1 MGAMPVLDAFDLH
14 GRVAVV
20 TGSTR
25 GIGRAAALALAEA
38 GADVLVTGRDAEAAA
53 EVGREVEAL
62 GRRCHVVLGDI
73 TDEGMPDRIV
83 DEAVAT
89 LGGLDILVNNAG
101 ISRWS
106 PSLET
111 SHADFRDVMNVNV
124 DVLWLTSLAAARVM
138 SEHGSG
144 VIVNIGSISGFI
156 VNRPQWQASYNASKA
171 AVHQLTRSLAVE
183 WAPLGIRVN
192 ALAPGYVKTGIAP
205 IDDPAY
211 ASFWVDPTP
220 QRRFALPEE
229 LGPSIVYLA
238 SEASAF
244 MTGHVL
250 VVDGGYTLP

>member
-1 MGAMPVLDAFDLH
+1 MSAMSVLDAFSID
-14 GRVAVV
+14 GRAAVV

-53 EVGREVEAL
+53 QVAREIEER
-62 GRRCHVVLGDI
+62 GRRAHVVLGEI
-73 TDEGMPDRIV
+73 TDEGIPEHIV
-83 DEAVAT
+83 DEAVASF
-89 LGGLDILVNNAG
+89 GRLDILVNNAG

-111 SHADFRDVMNVNV
+111 SPADFRDVMNVNV
-124 DVLWLTSLAAARVM
+124 DVLWATSLAAARVM
-138 SEHGSG
+138 GDQDSG
-144 VIVNIGSISGFI
+144 VIVNIGSISGLI

-205 IDDPAY
+205 IDDPAF
-211 ASFWVDPTP
+211 APWWVDPVP
-220 QRRFALPEE
+220 QRRFALPAE
-229 LGPSIVYLA
+229 LGPSVVYLA
-238 SEASAF
+238 SDASSF
-244 MTGHVL
+244 MTGHIL
-250 VVDGGYTLP
+250 VVDGGYTLQ